1 MAELKSPTSEQPKSK
16 VSFEVTMDNDEF
28 EIKYKDIPT
37 RAHISRWNC
46 EVVPATFDL
55 RIHRELYTIRGLP
68 KTFADCLNVTLTSI
82 RNRKQCLI
90 FAFGHDTL
98 VDAVEMVNKFVEV
111 KETLLKFIR
120 ENYSKV
126 KDMSLRCWVG
136 EQNRSSEQDVK
147 NIGETRNKSESVLFL
162 APGKSDGYKS
172 ETHWFCKLGQDEF
185 EMDLTS
191 SNATFTSLKHML
203 EDTYRC
209 ILKRVRRGS
218 FIFECKHESRENAV
232 KMMKDHAKV
241 KDTILRCLHD
251 MDPRVNAIRVDVEY
265 REDHVEIDPPQL
277 LETGYQA
284 KGYVN
289 KEEFDR
295 IVAALQQK
303 QSEQLEKLH
312 ELQQAQLAVTATE
325 TITDVSE
332 DQFQATEDLSEAEG
346 GHRHRGGVSK
356 PRQKSESVIR
366 LKRQLADLKQELK
379 ATTDRMHRLETT
391 HKKAPG
397 TDTGREPGSRDTPQG
412 SDQPGGATPTPA
424 RRDHEADRDLR
435 DASRKGNMAAVKL
448 ILGAG
453 RADVNCRGGGGRT
466 PVMAAALGGHR
477 DVVELLVNEGAD
489 VSLVDKDGNNIL
501 HQACRGG
508 DVETVKFVL
517 SLHVVDINSR
527 GWRSR
532 TPVVSA
538 ALRRHRD
545 VVEFLVSEGADVS
558 LVDEYGDNILHL
570 ACMRGNLETVK
581 FALSLNVVDIDARN
595 NDGQKAADVARLL
608 GHKKVVKLLEP
619 PRCHVI

>member
-16 VSFEVTMDNDEF
+16 VSFE
-28 EIKYKDIPT
+28 
-37 RAHISRWNC
+37 
-46 EVVPATFDL
+46 
-55 RIHRELYTIRGLP
+55 
-68 KTFADCLNVTLTSI
+68 
-82 RNRKQCLI
+82 
-90 FAFGHDTL
+90 
-98 VDAVEMVNKFVEV
+98 
-111 KETLLKFIR
+111 
-120 ENYSKV
+120 
-126 KDMSLRCWVG
+126 
-136 EQNRSSEQDVK
+136 
-147 NIGETRNKSESVLFL
+147 GETRNKSESVLFL

-277 LETGYQA
+277 LETGHQA

-303 QSEQLEKLH
+303 QSETLEKLN
-312 ELQQAQLAVTATE
+312 ELKQAQLAVTATE

-391 HKKAPG
+391 HKKA
-397 TDTGREPGSRDTPQG
+397 
-412 SDQPGGATPTPA
+412 TPTPA
-424 RRDHEADRDLR
+424 DRDPEADRDLLE
-435 DASRKGNMAAVKL
+435 ASREGNMAAVKR
-448 ILGAG
+448 ILAAG
-453 RADVNCRGGGGRT
+453 RADVNSRGVVGLT
-466 PVMAAALGGHR
+466 PVMSTAHGGHR
-477 DVVELLVNEGAD
+477 DVVELLVSEGAD
-489 VSLVDKDGNNIL
+489 VSLVDEDGTNIL
-501 HQACRGG
+501 HYACWGG

-517 SLHVVDINSR
+517 SLNVVDINCR
-527 GWRSR
+527 GRGSR
-532 TPVVSA
+532 TPVMA
-538 ALRRHRD
+538 AAFKGHRD
-545 VVEFLVSEGADVS
+545 VVELLMSEGADVS
-558 LVDEYGDNILHL
+558 PVDGDGNNILHY
-570 ACMRGNLETVK
+570 ACIGGDVETVK
-581 FALSLNVVDIDARN
+581 FVLSLNVVDIDARN
-595 NDGQKAADVARLL
+595 NLGLTAADVARRE
-608 GHKKVVKLLEP
+608 GHKKNVKLLKP
-619 PRCHVI
+619 PRCHVM

>member
-391 HKKAPG
+391 HKKA
-397 TDTGREPGSRDTPQG
+397 
-412 SDQPGGATPTPA
+412 TPTPA